1 MGTES
6 PDSESVFDVKFPVD
20 RMVDASGLRC
30 PLPLLRAK
38 QAVNQLQ
45 SQQVLLL
52 IATDVG
58 ADRDI
63 PAWIQLSGHQLLL
76 HSTNDAVREFYIRKK

>member
-1 MGTES
+1 MGTEY

-52 IATDVG
+52 VATDVG

>member
-1 MGTES
+1 MGTENPS
-6 PDSESVFDVKFPVD
+6 SESLFDVKFPVD
-20 RMVDASGLRC
+20 QIVDASGLRC

-38 QAVNQLQ
+38 QAINALQ

-52 IATDVG
+52 VATDVG

-63 PAWIQLSGHQLLL
+63 PAWINLSGHQLLL
-76 HSTNDAVREFYIRKK
+76 HSVCDAQREFYIRKQ